1 MKLKKEIGWISG
13 AMMAPMTASLIVSM
27 ASSLVQPAVISLTN
41 AKRSHENRKRKK
53 IRISSIISIIF
64 DDETLVREVRRVRR
78 KYSNINYIDKDS

>member
-1 MKLKKEIGWISG
+1 
-13 AMMAPMTASLIVSM
+13 MAPMTASLIVSM
-27 ASSLVQPAVISLTN
+27 VSSLVQPAGISLTN